1 MLKMMIMGMMMMVI
15 VTVTL
20 MLRLMMMVTVI
31 VTMTK
36 MLHQVVPAGSEKYRA
51 VQLGVP
57 SVLAQ
62 VPMMCG

>member
-1 MLKMMIMGMMMMVI
+1 MLKMMIMGMMVMVI
-15 VTVTL
+15 
-20 MLRLMMMVTVI
+20 VI

-62 VPMMCG
+62 VPMMMW